1 MKYFSLDDLI
11 ESNLKSIAEPSN
23 NAAPEVVSE
32 TDSLKE
38 LSEAMNQAS
47 SEDEEAAIREALK
60 SLNKGEFDGLLDD
73 INDEDI
79 AELMNQAQWILRVL
93 RAYGIDPAVLDSR
106 SVDARMRNRPVRGRR
121 ISDPIPIHSGLFQG
135 DSLSPLLFITALNP
149 ISWRVSQSDHG
160 LQLPSGRRLNHLL
173 FVDDWKLFAATT
185 RRGVFSTRP
194 VPPTPKLD

>member
-23 NAAPEVVSE
+23 IAAPEVASE
-32 TDSLKE
+32 TDSLKQ
-38 LSEAMNQAS
+38 LSEAMNQAAS

-93 RAYGIDPAVLDSR
+93 RAYGIDPAV
-106 SVDARMRNRPVRGRR
+106 VDTLEVLMRECATV
-121 ISDPIPIHSGLFQG
+121 
-135 DSLSPLLFITALNP
+135 LSEAGG
-149 ISWRVSQSDHG
+149 SQIRYQST
-160 LQLPSGRRLNHLL
+160 
-173 FVDDWKLFAATT
+173 V
-185 RRGVFSTRP
+185 VFSKA
-194 VPPTPKLD
+194 TPSPRCSSSQP